1 MPGFDVRTW
10 QGLLAP
16 LKTSPAIVA
25 KLREHAVKALEAR
38 EVSERLTV
46 QGYQTVGN
54 IPQEFAQIIK
64 SEIARWIAVVKAAG
78 IKPIEGEQ

>member
-1 MPGFDVRTW
+1 MRTW

-16 LKTSPAIVA
+16 KGTPPAIIA

-38 EVSERLTV
+38 DVNERLSV

-54 IPQEFAQIIK
+54 TPQEFTQIVK
-64 SEIARWIAVVKAAG
+64 SEIARWKSVVKAAG